1 MTRTSK
7 PAPKAALRRATSSS
21 SSTASSGNRDAATV
35 AAAANDDLNGYNVQ
49 MARGIV
55 NSSLAASQEL
65 LKFLEQVQQ
74 LNGQTLK
81 EMSASVRDA
90 VAQAERATD
99 LQELFS
105 LQTELASSQMARAA
119 QNYGAL
125 FARWLDTESQF
136 VEQAQEE
143 AARVSQ
149 QFLGNG
155 AAGAAHARVSPI
167 AETTPLAM
175 IANAQNAFTA
185 MTGQWVDAVK
195 SAAVQAG
202 LSPH

>member
-7 PAPKAALRRATSSS
+7 PAHKTAPRRASSS
-21 SSTASSGNRDAATV
+21 SPSSGNRDAAT
-35 AAAANDDLNGYNVQ
+35 ANAANDDLNGFNVQ

-81 EMSASVRDA
+81 EMSAGLREA
-90 VAQAERATD
+90 LAQAERATD
-99 LQELFS
+99 IQELFS
-105 LQTELASSQMARAA
+105 LQADLASRQMARAA

-125 FARWLDTESQF
+125 CARWLDTESHF

-149 QFLGNG
+149 QMLGNG
-155 AAGAAHARVSPI
+155 GATAAQSRVSPI
-167 AETTPLAM
+167 ADATPLAM
-175 IANAQNAFTA
+175 LANAQNAFTA

-195 SAAVQAG
+195 GAAVQAG
-202 LSPH
+202 LSQH